1 MRNSDDSGSGNRRE
15 FLKAGLRACALG
27 GLALTGT
34 VLGLRTSAREAGSPG
49 CTLDLP
55 CRGCL
60 QLPECSEPRAARFK
74 EKTEKQ
80 GGGRPDMQDRGA
92 RRD

>member
-1 MRNSDDSGSGNRRE
+1 MRNNGDSGSGNRRE

-34 VLGLRTSAREAGSPG
+34 VLGLRTSAREAGSRG

-55 CRGCL
+55 CRGCR
-60 QLPECSEPRAARFK
+60 QLPGCSEPRASRIREETAAA
-74 EKTEKQ
+74 
-80 GGGRPDMQDRGA
+80 GVRPGPRDR
-92 RRD
+92 REVP

>member
-1 MRNSDDSGSGNRRE
+1 MRSNNDSGNRRE

-27 GLALTGT
+27 ALALTGA

-55 CRGCL
+55 CRGCG
-60 QLPECSEPRAARFK
+60 QLPGCSDPRAARIR
-74 EKTEKQ
+74 EKTDAA
-80 GGGRPDMQDRGA
+80 GSRPRLQDRGD